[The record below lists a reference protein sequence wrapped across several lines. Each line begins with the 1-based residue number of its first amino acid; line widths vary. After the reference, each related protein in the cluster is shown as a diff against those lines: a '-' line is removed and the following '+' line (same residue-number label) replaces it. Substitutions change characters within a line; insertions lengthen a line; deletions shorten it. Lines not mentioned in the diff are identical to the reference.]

1 MSKKWYFN
9 ASPKA
14 LGTQGTS
21 YSIGFTSAG
30 AHFSVLRN
38 GTVFKEKFYLYF
50 DDTIAYKSG
59 WTNSAYRTVTFDEE
73 PTGALL
79 TYLEANATEIQDDPY
94 KFRRYYRNDQL
105 IGSGTYKFRSYTVTE
120 PPAVYEIIN
129 VLTNVTADGENP
141 SVIGVN
147 DSVTLIYTANSGYTL
162 PQSVTVTGASYTW
175 GQSTGVLDLSNPT
188 GNVTVTISGVAA
200 VTSYS
205 VKINA
210 SSSSNYTSMDDDIL
224 SLAVDG
230 VTKWTST
237 WSISSQ
243 TVNKDLGSG
252 STVTLKCGQ
261 MYSTI
266 SYTMGGVAHELSY
279 DECEAVASANGL
291 TINLTGNFVLTNFVV
306 MCLTGDTLIT
316 MFDGAQKRIDALT
329 TGEKILSI
337 DHETNELEADEITY
351 CDSDENKTHAEYDV
365 YTLSDGTKLKT
376 VHRHRFYNLE
386 RQAMVY
392 MDEWNIGEHCI
403 KIDGSAPM
411 LIAHEKVAETV
422 QHYTIFTRKNQNY
435 FANGVLSGN
444 RYTRKITIKGDLQ
457 K

>member
-1 MSKKWYFN
+1 MSLKWFFN

-14 LGTQGTS
+14 LGAQGTS
-21 YSIGFTSAG
+21 YSIGFTSG
-30 AHFSVLRN
+30 AQHFTILRN
-38 GTVFKEKFYLYF
+38 GTVFKEKFYLYYN
-50 DDTIAYKSG
+50 DTEAYKSG
-59 WTNSAYRTVTFDEE
+59 WKQTAFRTVEFDEE

-79 TYLEANATEIQDDPY
+79 TYLEANATAIQEDPY
-94 KFRRYYRNDQL
+94 KFKHFYRNERL
-105 IGSGTYKFRSYTVTE
+105 IGSGTYKFRPYTAIQYQDVFSIT
-120 PPAVYEIIN
+120 N
-129 VLTNVTADGENP
+129 VLSNVTADGENP
-141 SVIGVN
+141 TTIAAN
-147 DSVTLIYTANSGYTL
+147 DSVTLIYTAASGYKL
-162 PQSVTVTGASYTW
+162 PSSITVTNATFSW
-175 GQSTGVLDLSNPT
+175 EPSTGVLDLSNPT